1 MAELYTNLK
10 LHEHLLAAM
19 KCVVFALAMLSLT
32 ACSINDTKDESS
44 IFYVVP
50 VGSILQLN
58 QVVTISGDQV
68 ASYVQNGELMSYD
81 AVDKY
86 KPNCKFEIYTMSE
99 QSRTV
104 EPDTFEIIKV
114 VDEVESSSIE
124 MRTQLAMRGNAY
136 VFGMLDRSYVF
147 NYATMMYLRSEKQK
161 DVYRM
166 TCQHWEDVKDDRYL
180 TVTQMRAA
188 MGEIFTLVIKKI

>member
-1 MAELYTNLK
+1 MA
-10 LHEHLLAAM
+10 
-19 KCVVFALAMLSLT
+19 LS
-32 ACSINDTKDESS
+32 ACGINDTKDEGS
-44 IFYVVP
+44 FYYSVP
-50 VGSILQLN
+50 VGSTIVLN
-58 QVVTISGDQV
+58 QAVTISGDQV
-68 ASYVQNGELMSYD
+68 ASYVQNGEMMSYD

-104 EPDTFEIIKV
+104 DPDTFEIIKV
-114 VDEVESSSIE
+114 VDEVESSSMQ

-136 VFGMLDRSYVF
+136 TFGLLDRSYVF
-147 NYATMMYLRSEKQK
+147 NYATVMYLRSEKQK

-188 MGEIFTLVIKKI
+188 MGEIFTLVIKKD